1 MALSTDDRVEITQL
15 YAKYNFAL
23 DFGDSAGWAATFT
36 PDGVFSSATGTFNG
50 SDELKGFAEGFAA
63 RMKARHW
70 TNNLVIEEGAS
81 GAEGKCYLALYK
93 LGDEGGPSILVS
105 GVYNDE
111 LTKTAEGWRFKSRK
125 VTGD

>member
-15 YAKYNFAL
+15 YAKYNFSL

-36 PDGVFSSATGTFNG
+36 DDGVFASGPNTFTGT
-50 SDELKGFAEGFAA
+50 EQLKGFADGFAS

-70 TNNLVIEEGAS
+70 TNNLVIEDGAS
-81 GAEGKCYLALYK
+81 GAAGKCYLVLYK
-93 LGDEGGPSILVS
+93 LGDEGGPSILTS

-111 LTKTAEGWRFKSRK
+111 LTKTASGWRFKSRK
-125 VTGD
+125 VTPD

>member
-1 MALSTDDRVEITQL
+1 MALTTDDRVEITQL
-15 YAKYNFAL
+15 YANYNFCL
-23 DFGDSAGWAATFT
+23 DFGDSAGWAKTFT

-50 SDELKGFAEGFAA
+50 TDALKGFADGFAS

-70 TNNLVIEEGAS
+70 TNNLVIDAAGD

-105 GVYNDE
+105 GIYNDE
-111 LTKTAEGWRFKSRK
+111 LTKTADGWRFKSRK